1 MRPSEARWK
10 ATAVY
15 HRTCL
20 DDDRVNGRA
29 RNYVTFGARPNV
41 GVLRLLS
48 KQLRIDRFTDA
59 DGVGDHHPP
68 AGAAWRGEHRSERV
82 TQTYLRRGRLAM
94 PSPSSRRCGL
104 TPSSPT
110 WRCRVKM
117 ASGWSINYADCR

>member
-68 AGAAWRGEHRSERV
+68 AGAAWREEIRGVRGA
-82 TQTYLRRGRLAM
+82 RGR
-94 PSPSSRRCGL
+94 G
-104 TPSSPT
+104 
-110 WRCRVKM
+110 
-117 ASGWSINYADCR
+117 ASGGEGDGLGGGRVRDEPALTHRARVLLR

>member
-20 DDDRVNGRA
+20 DDDRVNRRA

-68 AGAAWRGEHRSERV
+68 AGAAWRAELPGLLGARAAPARGGAGLGEGG
-82 TQTYLRRGRLAM
+82 GRAPGGPAVAPPAARL
-94 PSPSSRRCGL
+94 
-104 TPSSPT
+104 
-110 WRCRVKM
+110 
-117 ASGWSINYADCR
+117 

>member
-20 DDDRVNGRA
+20 DDDRVNRRA

-68 AGAAWRGEHRSERV
+68 AGAAWRRELPGV
-82 TQTYLRRGRLAM
+82 RGGPA
-94 PSPSSRRCGL
+94 PATSAGAGPGL
-104 TPSSPT
+104 GG
-110 WRCRVKM
+110 V
-117 ASGWSINYADCR
+117 